1 MTMKIVRHGVVMIKL
16 NSNLVNI
23 FDIFN
28 VSISGI
34 NRNANTL
41 IRYFLKIPQT
51 LQNIDILQSPSCSVS
66 KLFSL
71 YEELCYQIKLALGS
85 K

>member
-41 IRYFLKIPQT
+41 IRYFLKIPRHYK
-51 LQNIDILQSPSCSVS
+51 ILIYCKALVLSV
-66 KLFSL
+66 
-71 YEELCYQIKLALGS
+71 QIV
-85 K
+85 